1 MRKIRSL
8 IYLSEKC
15 LICGNPLEYSN
26 GERRWCKH
34 MHFVQIVDQTKKN
47 RERRHILTQMKVLH
61 GNIENA
67 VFAAELRCS
76 DEFRCEGGD
85 GCDFRKKGECIVP
98 KIRELL
104 GEPVF

>member
-1 MRKIRSL
+1 MRIMKKIRG
-8 IYLSEKC
+8 
-15 LICGNPLEYSN
+15 LICLNKKGSGMRISSE
-26 GERRWCKH
+26 
-34 MHFVQIVDQTKKN
+34 IVAEKAMGIIDQTKKN
-47 RERRHILTQMKVLH
+47 RESRHILTQMKVLY

-85 GCDFRKKGECIVP
+85 RCDFKKNGQCIVP

-104 GEPVF
+104 GEGVF